1 MAFASGVTSAADPLQ
16 LPPKSSAG
24 LPGGDPA
31 LEETTEKTPMEIG
44 YVGLGAMG
52 GALARRLM
60 LSQKLHVLDL
70 RPDVVQ
76 GFTDKGAIPAQN
88 GAALARTCDT
98 VLLCLPRSANVREA
112 IFGPGGLAEGL
123 EPGKILVDQTS
134 GDPDETRAMAAELA
148 ERGVTLIDAPVSGG
162 PAGADAGTIAIMVG
176 GPMEAFEKV
185 RPVLESISPNV
196 MHCGDTGNGHVVK
209 LVNNTIAACNR
220 LAMYEAVAMGR
231 KYGLSLQ
238 TMSDVIN
245 KSSGRS
251 GATERTL
258 PAMLEGKQA
267 SNFAIGLMLKDVSLA
282 TKLGNNCGAPMMLAN
297 IARGMLQAG
306 TYELG
311 EGANLDDITRQIEA
325 WSDCKLVG

>member
-1 MAFASGVTSAADPLQ
+1 
-16 LPPKSSAG
+16 
-24 LPGGDPA
+24 
-31 LEETTEKTPMEIG
+31 MEIG

-60 LSQKLHVLDL
+60 LSKKLHVLDL
-70 RPDVVQ
+70 RPEVVETFA
-76 GFTDKGAIPAQN
+76 GNGAIPAQN
-88 GAALARTCDT
+88 GAALAQTCD
-98 VLLCLPRSANVREA
+98 VVMLCLPRSSNVRQA
-112 IFGPGGLAEGL
+112 IFGEGGLIEGL

-148 ERGVTLIDAPVSGG
+148 EKGITLIDAPVSGG
-162 PAGADAGTIAIMVG
+162 PEGADAGTIAIMVG
-176 GPMEAFEKV
+176 GPVEAFEKV
-185 RPVLESISPNV
+185 KPVLEAISPNID
-196 MHCGDTGNGHVVK
+196 HCGDIGNGHVVK

-251 GATERTL
+251 GATERAL

-267 SNFAIGLMLKDVSLA
+267 SNFAIGLMLKDVGLA

-297 IARGMLQAG
+297 IARGLLQAG

-311 EGANLDDITRQIEA
+311 ESANLDDITAQIEA
-325 WSDCKLVG
+325 WADVKLKG